1 MVKVLDGRSEGRH
14 RRDFHLLRL
23 VLRQELALAQC
34 LLVEPGRLQER
45 VAIRRVAR
53 QHRLQALILQ
63 LEQRLLFASLIIDPA
78 LLGVLVQC
86 HTAVFIIAD
95 LDVMLM
101 GDLSR
106 VHERRLVLDRGD

>member
-45 VAIRRVAR
+45 AAIRRIAR

>member
-1 MVKVLDGRSEGRH
+1 MFKVLDGRSEGWH

-23 VLRQELALAQC
+23 VLRQEFALAQR

-45 VAIRRVAR
+45 AAICRVAR
-53 QHRLQALILQ
+53 QHRLQALIFQ
-63 LEQRLLFASLIIDPA
+63 LDQRLLFAALIVDPA

-86 HTAVFIIAD
+86 HTAIVAD
-95 LDVMLM
+95 LDIMLM

-106 VHERRLVLDRGD
+106 VHKRRLVLDRGD